1 MSKKFF
7 YYDRSILKYFNENG
21 YVIIKNFFDK
31 QSCDHFKK
39 LISKYANEGFAPLMN
54 PDRSEYLISQIT
66 DKIEKIDEI
75 GKKANFVENIKKD
88 TDYFRSIMNDKK
100 ILRLLSR
107 LKKNKKIYPLMSQMI
122 FKKANTIY
130 SKQSWQPHQDNSYA
144 KNKNGHYITINIFM
158 DKSNLDNGTMYVW
171 KKSHKYGIF
180 KYQKKVSYR
189 EKDNKPGNI
198 TISNKKFELENL
210 LFEKGDMLILHGNL
224 VHGSYP
230 NNSKKKSRSLY
241 SVSYIPEK
249 EKFISGKNAQRKII
263 H

>member
-1 MSKKFF
+1 MQKRFLYTDKN
-7 YYDRSILKYFNENG
+7 ILNYFNENG
-21 YVIIKNFFDK
+21 YVIIKNFFNK
-31 QSCDHFKK
+31 KNCNKFKK
-39 LISKYANEGFAPLMN
+39 IISNYANDGFAPIMN

-66 DKIEKIDEI
+66 HKIEKINQI
-75 GKKANFVENIKKD
+75 GEKANFVDNIKKD
-88 TDYFRSIMNDKK
+88 TEYFRSIMKNKK
-100 ILRLLSR
+100 IIKLLSK
-107 LKKNKKIYPLMSQMI
+107 LKKNKKIFPLMSQMI
-122 FKKANTIY
+122 FKKANTVY

-171 KKSHKYGIF
+171 KKSHKHGIF
-180 KYQKKVSYR
+180 NYQRKVSYR
-189 EKDNKPGNI
+189 EKDSKPGNVSV
-198 TISNKKFELENL
+198 SNKKFEVENL
-210 LFEKGDMLILHGNL
+210 FFEKGDMLILHGNL